1 LSGDKRAVPILLDT
15 AKNGYVVV
23 GGVKASDLRANAAID
38 LARIAGKETY
48 DAFKALAAKE
58 KDAQG
63 IFGEALDRM
72 QVAKDCDK
80 DLDCFAK
87 VLNTDESWTR
97 AEKAAFAIG
106 FSGNASKGV
115 PILLNA
121 LKPVA
126 SLPQLRY
133 PCTRR
138 SCSRSPS
145 WPIPH
150 ARCARRSCSNKSS
163 ATNRRSVCP
172 ARATFW
178 ARPAWPWR
186 SSKTRRRRIRPAG
199 FALAIRE
206 PLVLR
211 RLILRNHGG
220 ANATTDVEV
229 TLDAGT
235 PRMNRRHQV
244 VQDAVD
250 DGLVK
255 GTLVAVRPQVQLP
268 RLELDAKLVGHVLDA
283 NRGEIG
289 LTGLGTKQVNSGVSQ
304 RIR

>member
-1 LSGDKRAVPILLDT
+1 
-15 AKNGYVVV
+15 
-23 GGVKASDLRANAAID
+23 
-38 LARIAGKETY
+38 
-48 DAFKALAAKE
+48 
-58 KDAQG
+58 
-63 IFGEALDRM
+63 
-72 QVAKDCDK
+72 
-80 DLDCFAK
+80 
-87 VLNTDESWTR
+87 
-97 AEKAAFAIG
+97 
-106 FSGNASKGV
+106 V

-133 PCTRR
+133 PVHQAILQSLTKLADS
-138 SCSRSPS
+138 SCKMCEEKLLKQIERDEQ
-145 WPIPH
+145 
-150 ARCARRSCSNKSS
+150 
-163 ATNRRSVCP
+163 RSVCP

-178 ARPAWPWR
+178 ARPACLGGHPKQEEGELGR
-186 SSKTRRRRIRPAG
+186 G

-289 LTGLGTKQVNSGVSQ
+289 LTGLGTKAGELGVSQ